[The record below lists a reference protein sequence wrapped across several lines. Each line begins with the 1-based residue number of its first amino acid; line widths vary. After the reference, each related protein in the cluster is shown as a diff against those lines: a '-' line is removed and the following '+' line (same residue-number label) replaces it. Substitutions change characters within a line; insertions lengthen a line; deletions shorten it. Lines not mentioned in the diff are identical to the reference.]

1 VSPDAGTRGALGDG
15 KPPRFRLEDRWRA
28 WANPT
33 LGPACRLFPPL
44 VQVLPVVVPPSC
56 AMIVVC
62 RQDEQHT
69 TDYPRPFPAQ
79 ADTARGRQK
88 ELFHITLFGGVV
100 MKASKDRL
108 I

>member
-1 VSPDAGTRGALGDG
+1 
-15 KPPRFRLEDRWRA
+15 
-28 WANPT
+28 
-33 LGPACRLFPPL
+33 
-44 VQVLPVVVPPSC
+44 
-56 AMIVVC
+56 MIVVC